1 VDNSSTSS
9 VDDAE
14 HRAVLP
20 PPNGDRNNSESSETS
35 PIERASAE
43 TADITDHGIV
53 ATETDDQLQRITR
66 SATALSWEE
75 RSMETSSRRRNP
87 VQVVDS
93 PFELERVSSAAHP
106 HPETD
111 TEPQQLAP
119 HMRDYYDDKRY
130 SGLVYHNFLLITVLS
145 GGILSGASAKTANF
159 DGLFGNAR
167 DVGTMILHLFNWVL
181 VYAPLS
187 SCFITLPCVLF
198 RDTHRVP
205 LKWIHTFACR
215 FYWYQTAALAFA
227 FYMLFAVDS
236 KPWETGL
243 PGGPKGLFAY
253 WFYGVTLSVCIFW
266 FWANWAIRRIR
277 GKLKREART

>member
-1 VDNSSTSS
+1 MDNSSTSS

-20 PPNGDRNNSESSETS
+20 PPNGDRNNSASSETS

-75 RSMETSSRRRNP
+75 RSMETLSRRHNP
-87 VQVVDS
+87 VQIVDS
-93 PFELERVSSAAHP
+93 IFELERFPSTAST
-106 HPETD
+106 HPETR

-119 HMRDYYDDKRY
+119 HMRDYYDDKWY
-130 SGLVYHNFLLITVLS
+130 SSGLVYHNFLLITVLS

-159 DGLFGNAR
+159 DGLFGSAR
-167 DVGTMILHLFNWVL
+167 DVGTMILHLLNWVL

-187 SCFITLPCVLF
+187 SCFITLPYVLF
-198 RDTHRVP
+198 RDTHRVR

-215 FYWYQTAALAFA
+215 YYLYQTAALAFA
-227 FYMLFAVDS
+227 FSMLFAVDS
-236 KPWETGL
+236 KPWETIL

-253 WFYGVTLSVCIFW
+253 WFYGVTLSVCGFW
-266 FWANWAIRRIR
+266 YGAIR
-277 GKLKREART
+277 GKKLKREARA